1 VYRQYP
7 LQLTHNMSGFPWL
20 VVVSIAV
27 PLVLI
32 KSLLLGL
39 NAENFWQIKSYS
51 ALVNTSLLAVY
62 VKWSELVML

>member
-1 VYRQYP
+1 
-7 LQLTHNMSGFPWL
+7 MSGFPWL